1 MKRIS
6 IAVASLVAS
15 VSANGYALQQG
26 PPDVTPETRDAFDKV
41 LEFLYTISRWIGEL
55 IVRLVHSIVP
65 DVTIPT
71 SLVDAIGI
79 LALLTVFLVISDIA
93 KRLAWIVVG
102 VGWILIVVRV
112 VLIVT
117 GATGT
122 AG

>member
-1 MKRIS
+1 MRRIS
-6 IAVASLVAS
+6 AAVASFVTALS
-15 VSANGYALQQG
+15 GTGYALQQS
-26 PPDVTPETRDAFDKV
+26 PPEVTPETRDAFDKV

-65 DVTIPT
+65 DVVIPA

-79 LALLTVFLVISDIA
+79 LALLTIFLVISDIA
-93 KRLAWIVVG
+93 KRLAWLVVG
-102 VGWILIVVRV
+102 VGWLLIVVRI

-117 GATGT
+117 GSAGT